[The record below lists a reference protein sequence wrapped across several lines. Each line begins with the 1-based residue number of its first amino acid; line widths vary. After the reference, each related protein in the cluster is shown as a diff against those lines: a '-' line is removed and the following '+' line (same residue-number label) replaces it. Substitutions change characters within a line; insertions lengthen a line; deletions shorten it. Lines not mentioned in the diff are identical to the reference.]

1 MKIIHRK
8 ERCIECYRVINRGSS
23 CIYCEDPNNLPK
35 EYDETDHRNI
45 NRFKIENI
53 EKEDE

>member
-1 MKIIHRK
+1 MKNRHRK
-8 ERCIECYRVINRGSS
+8 EYCIECDTKILRSICV
-23 CIYCEDPNNLPK
+23 YCKDLNNLPK

-45 NRFKIENI
+45 NRFQTENI

>member
-1 MKIIHRK
+1 MKINHRK
-8 ERCIECYRVINRGSS
+8 ECCSECYRIINRGFN

-45 NRFKIENI
+45 NRFQTENI